1 MTAGKKHRLGVRS
14 IGRLAASCW
23 LILGAAFAVPA
34 SAGSLKV
41 NPVHINLPAD
51 LQSVSLKMTNGD
63 TAPVSVRVVTLAWT
77 QVAGRDVRTATKDV
91 ILSPPMFTIP
101 AGQTQLVRI
110 GLRNRAGTG
119 AYRVIFEEIPRNQ
132 EVNGQVQI
140 NLRLDLPLYVLAKG
154 RTKADISWR
163 AWRDA
168 SGEMIVE
175 GRNRGMLHGQV
186 LAIDADQGGRR
197 LSLSSQM
204 GVVLPRSAR
213 QWTAGKH
220 PEFPIGTPLL
230 LRVKGSAGE
239 TQTQIVLERG

>member
-1 MTAGKKHRLGVRS
+1 MAAGKKHRFGVRS
-14 IGRLAASCW
+14 IGRLVGPCW

-63 TAPVSVRVVTLAWT
+63 ASPVSVRVVTYAWT
-77 QVAGRDVRTATKDV
+77 QAGGRDVYTPTTNV

-101 AGQTQLVRI
+101 GRQTQHVRI
-110 GLRNRAGTG
+110 GLRNRAGSG

-132 EVNGQVQI
+132 PVNGQIQI
-140 NLRLDLPLYVLAKG
+140 NLRLNLPLYVLAKG
-154 RTKADISWR
+154 RTNADVSWR

-175 GRNRGMLHGQV
+175 GRNRGLRHSPLLG
-186 LAIDADQGGRR
+186 LDADQGGRR
-197 LSLSSQM
+197 HTLAQQM
-204 GVVLPRSAR
+204 GVVLPGSAR

>member
-14 IGRLAASCW
+14 IGSLAWCW

-41 NPVHINLPAD
+41 NPVHINLPAG
-51 LQSVSLKMTNGD
+51 LQSVSLKMTNSD
-63 TAPVSVRVVTLAWT
+63 ALPVSVRVVTYAWT
-77 QVAGRDVRTATKDV
+77 QAAGRDVYTATNNV

-110 GLRNRAGTG
+110 GLRSRAGTG
-119 AYRVIFEEIPRNQ
+119 AYRVIFEEIPRPQ
-132 EVNGQVQI
+132 QVDGQIQI

-154 RTKADISWR
+154 RTKSDVSWR

-175 GRNRGMLHGQV
+175 GRNRGLLHSQV
-186 LAIDADQGGRR
+186 LALDADQAGQRH
-197 LSLSSQM
+197 SLSKQM
-204 GVVLPRSAR
+204 GVVLPGSAR

-220 PEFPIGTPLL
+220 PKFPVGTPLL